1 MSNLKG
7 LFILVVGLIFSTCI
21 YNAEAMAKLNLIT
34 EAEAIKIGKDYLQ
47 AQQYPYAIDWDHPHA
62 RMDKMNIKPDG
73 SLTAGP
79 GKRVFVWGVWFLP
92 VDGIDLMNNRKRAAV
107 DINAQ
112 TGEIFTKYNL
122 NKF

>member
-1 MSNLKG
+1 MDSLKG
-7 LFILVVGLIFSTCI
+7 LLILIIGLVFLVCI
-21 YNAEAMAKLNLIT
+21 SKVEAMAKLNLIT
-34 EAEAIKIGKDYLQ
+34 EAEAIKIGKEYLQ
-47 AQQYPYAIDWDHPHA
+47 TKQYPYAIDWDRPHA

-79 GKRVFVWGVWFLP
+79 GRRVFVWGVWFLP
-92 VDGIDLMNNRKRAAV
+92 VEGIDLMNNRRRAGV